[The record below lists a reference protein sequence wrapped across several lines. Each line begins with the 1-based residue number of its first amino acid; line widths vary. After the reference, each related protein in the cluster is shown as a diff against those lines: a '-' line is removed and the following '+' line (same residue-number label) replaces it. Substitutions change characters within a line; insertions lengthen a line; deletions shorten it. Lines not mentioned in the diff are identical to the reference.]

1 MKLSLGSKQRN
12 TSNMVVQSNMIDKN
26 LTRRGGKEDSHRE
39 GKQRTTGELEKVSFL
54 KTTHDFFHYVV
65 DYGF

>member
-1 MKLSLGSKQRN
+1 
-12 TSNMVVQSNMIDKN
+12 MVVQSNMIDKN